1 MDKITLNTAHPD
13 RAGQFR
19 DAGSVLTVG
28 DDADLLPAKA
38 DELVACGAA
47 SLNPAPAKAKPV
59 EAKD

>member
-28 DDADLLPAKA
+28 DVADILPAKA
-38 DELVACGAA
+38 DELVSTGAA
-47 SLNPAPAKAKPV
+47 TRIPAPKAKA
-59 EAKD
+59 